1 MTAIRPPAAFVSSA
15 FVVAVVDWAVSLG
28 CGVVWLPPPEQAV
41 SASVDVARTAADY
54 GTEPIWFPGMG
65 HDVMLDRGWEDVLA
79 TVLDFAGHLPAWG
92 TAPPR

>member
-1 MTAIRPPAAFVSSA
+1 MWSPVQVKKSLSFRLANAGCDASSMNAVRPADVS
-15 FVVAVVDWAVSLG
+15 
-28 CGVVWLPPPEQAV
+28 
-41 SASVDVARTAADY
+41 RTAADY
-54 GTEPIWFPGMG
+54 GVEPIWFPGMG